1 MRYII
6 HYNELVELERT
17 QMQLEIDQLTR
28 WLHTTEIDP
37 EFDPELHLYKDS
49 ESGDRWLHLPELTER
64 QLLAMQLILS
74 SSEVT
79 QR

>member
-17 QMQLEIDQLTR
+17 QISQEIAQLTS

-37 EFDPELHLYKDS
+37 EFDPDTHLYRDP
-49 ESGDRWLHLPELTER
+49 ESGDRWLHLPELTEG
-64 QLLAMQLILS
+64 QLFAMQLILS

>member
-17 QMQLEIDQLTR
+17 QMQLEIAQLTS

-37 EFDPELHLYKDS
+37 EFDPELHLYRDL

-64 QLLAMQLILS
+64 QLFAMQLILS

-79 QR
+79 PR

>member
-17 QMQLEIDQLTR
+17 QMAQETAQLTS

-37 EFDPELHLYKDS
+37 EFDPELHIYRDP

-64 QLLAMQLILS
+64 QLLALQLILS
-74 SSEVT
+74 SSEVSHG
-79 QR
+79 

>member
-6 HYNELVELERT
+6 HYNELVDLEHS
-17 QMQLEIDQLTR
+17 QISLEIAQLTR
-28 WLHTTEIDP
+28 WLHTAEIDP
-37 EFDPELHLYKDS
+37 EFDPDTHLYRDP

-74 SSEVT
+74 SSEVSH
-79 QR
+79 R

>member
-17 QMQLEIDQLTR
+17 QMAQETAQLTS
-28 WLHTTEIDP
+28 WLHSTEIDP
-37 EFDPELHLYKDS
+37 EFDPELHIYRDP

-64 QLLAMQLILS
+64 QLLALQLILS
-74 SSEVT
+74 SSEVSH
-79 QR
+79 R

>member
-6 HYNELVELERT
+6 HYNELAELERT
-17 QMQLEIDQLTR
+17 QMQLETAQLTS

-37 EFDPELHLYKDS
+37 EFDPELHIYRDP

-64 QLLAMQLILS
+64 QLLALQLILS
-74 SSEVT
+74 SSEVSH
-79 QR
+79 R

>member
-17 QMQLEIDQLTR
+17 QISQEIAQLTS

-37 EFDPELHLYKDS
+37 EFDPDIHLYRDP
-49 ESGDRWLHLPELTER
+49 ESGDRWLHLPELTLR
-64 QLLAMQLILS
+64 QLFAMQLILS
-74 SSEVT
+74 SSEVSHG
-79 QR
+79 